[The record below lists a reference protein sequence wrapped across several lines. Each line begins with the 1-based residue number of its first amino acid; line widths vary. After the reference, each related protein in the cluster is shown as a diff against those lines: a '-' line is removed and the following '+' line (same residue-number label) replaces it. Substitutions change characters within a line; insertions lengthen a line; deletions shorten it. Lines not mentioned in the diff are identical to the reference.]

1 MTINESGETMS
12 EKQEKDTLF
21 TKEDFPGI
29 SKEQQQKLI
38 DNFNWLFGSDGAKQ
52 EDIHG

>member
-1 MTINESGETMS
+1 MNE
-12 EKQEKDTLF
+12 KKKDEMF
-21 TKEDFPGI
+21 TEEDFPGM

>member
-1 MTINESGETMS
+1 MS
-12 EKQEKDTLF
+12 EKKKDEMF
-21 TKEDFPGI
+21 TEEDFPEM

-38 DNFNWLFGSDGAKQ
+38 DNFNWLFSKDGAKQ